1 MAQQNF
7 QEYDPL
13 DDYARRTNSVR
24 HSWLSIVFYWI
35 IAFQKHSFR
44 WNNTIFCIML
54 FVSYGLILYLVM
66 TLICLQNWVPAL
78 KAYLVFLMMF
88 IQIQLCA
95 AFYFL
100 EQFHRKRHSD
110 RKNLNK
116 THRYK
121 RYRYIHFLYE
131 FSSIKF
137 ITWLRIF
144 SGLFYFQYRYFSSNY
159 GENHPGTQASHP
171 GLLEKDFYRLHQ
183 VTVSITFRQFQW
195 KYTYLSKK
203 YIFEINV

>member
-13 DDYARRTNSVR
+13 DDYARRTNSVS

-44 WNNTIFCIML
+44 WNYTIFCIML

-66 TLICLQNWVPAL
+66 TLICLQNWAL
-78 KAYLVFLMMF
+78 LHF
-88 IQIQLCA
+88 I
-95 AFYFL
+95 FWR
-100 EQFHRKRHSD
+100 QFHRKRHSD

-121 RYRYIHFLYE
+121 RYKYIHFLKE
-131 FSSIKF
+131 FSSVKF

-144 SGLFYFQYRYFSSNY
+144 WGLFLFSVSVFFFQLWRKSPW
-159 GENHPGTQASHP
+159 HT
-171 GLLEKDFYRLHQ
+171 
-183 VTVSITFRQFQW
+183 SITSRFVR
-195 KYTYLSKK
+195 KRLL
-203 YIFEINV
+203 

>member
-13 DDYARRTNSVR
+13 DDYARRTNSVS
-24 HSWLSIVFYWI
+24 HSWLSIVFYW
-35 IAFQKHSFR
+35 KSLHSRNILFAEITLYSVLCCLFR
-44 WNNTIFCIML
+44 M
-54 FVSYGLILYLVM
+54 GLILYLVM
-66 TLICLQNWVPAL
+66 TLICLQNWAPAL

-110 RKNLNK
+110 WKNLNK

-121 RYRYIHFLYE
+121 RYKYIHFLYE

-144 SGLFYFQYRYFSSNY
+144 PGLFLFSVSVFFLQLWRKSPW
-159 GENHPGTQASHP
+159 HT
-171 GLLEKDFYRLHQ
+171 
-183 VTVSITFRQFQW
+183 SITSRFVR
-195 KYTYLSKK
+195 KRLL
-203 YIFEINV
+203 

>member
-44 WNNTIFCIML
+44 WNYTIFCIVL

-66 TLICLQNWVPAL
+66 TLICLQNWAPAL

-144 SGLFYFQYRYFSSNY
+144 SGLFLFSVSVFFFQLWRKSPW
-159 GENHPGTQASHP
+159 HT
-171 GLLEKDFYRLHQ
+171 
-183 VTVSITFRQFQW
+183 SITSRFVR
-195 KYTYLSKK
+195 KRLL
-203 YIFEINV
+203 

>member
-44 WNNTIFCIML
+44 WNYTIFCIML
-54 FVSYGLILYLVM
+54 FVSYGVNSIFSNDSHLFTKLSTCVKSLSCSFRYNFVLH
-66 TLICLQNWVPAL
+66 
-78 KAYLVFLMMF
+78 F
-88 IQIQLCA
+88 I
-95 AFYFL
+95 FWR
-100 EQFHRKRHSD
+100 QFHRKRHSD

-121 RYRYIHFLYE
+121 RYKYIHFLYE

-144 SGLFYFQYRYFSSNY
+144 SGLFLFSVSVFFFQLWRKSPW
-159 GENHPGTQASHP
+159 HT
-171 GLLEKDFYRLHQ
+171 
-183 VTVSITFRQFQW
+183 SITSRFVR
-195 KYTYLSKK
+195 KRLL
-203 YIFEINV
+203 